1 MPEQAILDLPLVEFE
16 QFGGRPQA
24 VLDFATQ
31 FYSLSGL
38 PPHRDVAFHLTASLC
53 RYRDSESVFAL
64 AALCAFVLRAQAAA
78 LAATRRVNALATAT
92 LREQTQARDDLESR
106 LERALQLAT
115 LLLAVA
121 GRHAAQSRRNSMAA
135 EARVARNLGEM
146 SKPAFGEELET
157 VLDPLMRNEYE
168 QIDFTG
174 APPEVF
180 ARIERERVTL
190 IRTGNGHARSSG
202 RLNVVANNAVS
213 EASSSLRGLGALK
226 AELDEMRGEL
236 RGAAEQLGKA
246 ARERR
251 ELEELLREAEH
262 LSSERALALEEARGA
277 LELSVADARERLARF
292 EREQQSHVEALRARQ
307 AELTHERDAGL
318 QEIARLRRDLDAARG
333 ANENAG
339 IELTR
344 VLQRTAATELERED
358 LLTRVAGFDAER
370 EVAAR
375 TIDALKEKVSQS
387 KEQIARRDE
396 TLEEMQ
402 HALEELREELV
413 SSETRLASTQASM
426 LALETEAEQLRT
438 DALHTNKAEQGR
450 TVSESRLTQAQT
462 RLSEAERRI
471 SQLEAALSDG
481 KERLTQAEGRI
492 KEQRRNVEVVSGQLA
507 EAETLSNERAEKTAR
522 LEAELADA
530 RRALGEA
537 NAKLGETSA
546 RLSTVSS
553 SGRDLEKELAQART
567 ALDEQ
572 RRAAQ
577 RLDESIRARDA
588 EIARLRSHES
598 EQSQFKLQVEEQT
611 ARLRKQLEHQTQ
623 ELSAKACETEKES
636 EATRQKLVAAELRL
650 MDVQQ
655 KLAGMEEDL
664 RAGQE
669 RNTDA
674 SSRLQAEIGL
684 LRERLSH
691 AEAERGALAQNLG
704 RGDDS
709 QRGERA
715 ALEKR
720 LATLEEQARER
731 EKESEKAR
739 VEADKVR
746 RKLDETDAFLIAR
759 QRELER
765 VTTKQKY
772 LVSEIKT
779 IADLRTRMEQAVD
792 AQGAQ
797 ALASE
802 IAKRLD
808 NLFSEAGAPVH
819 ADRRTEKIVVLH
831 LKKSEAEIAADAGSA
846 FVATGEQARE
856 QAEVEKEIEQKEDT
870 RAMEAKAPKTRRT
883 SKKSKKGDGKESES

>member
-16 QFGGRPQA
+16 QFGGRPEA
-24 VLDFATQ
+24 VLDFATR

-38 PPHRDVAFHLTASLC
+38 PPHRDVAFHLAASLC
-53 RYRDSESVFAL
+53 RYRDNESVFAL
-64 AALCAFVLRAQAAA
+64 CALCAFFLRAHAAA
-78 LAATRRVNALATAT
+78 LAAERRVHALATAT
-92 LREQTQARDDLESR
+92 IREQAQARDEHE
-106 LERALQLAT
+106 ERQALALQLAT
-115 LLLAVA
+115 LILAVA
-121 GRHAAQSRRNSMAA
+121 GRHAAQSRRNSAAA

-146 SKPAFGEELET
+146 SKPAFGEELESL
-157 VLDPLMRNEYE
+157 LDPLMRNEFE
-168 QIDFTG
+168 QLDFSG

-180 ARIERERVTL
+180 ARLEHERPSL
-190 IRTGNGHARSSG
+190 IRSGNGHARSSG
-202 RLNVVANNAVS
+202 RLNAVANNAVS

-226 AELDEMRGEL
+226 AELDEMRAEL
-236 RGAAEQLGKA
+236 RDAAEQLGKA

-292 EREQQSHVEALRARQ
+292 EREQQTQVEQLRLRV
-307 AELTHERDAGL
+307 AELTREHDAGQ
-318 QEIARLRRDLDAARG
+318 QEIARLRRELAGARG
-333 ANENAG
+333 ANEHAG
-339 IELTR
+339 VELTR

-375 TIDALKEKVSQS
+375 TIDALKEKVAQS

-396 TLEEMQ
+396 SIEDFQRSLD
-402 HALEELREELV
+402 ELREELV
-413 SSETRLASTQASM
+413 SSETRLAGTQASL
-426 LALETEAEQLRT
+426 LALESEAEQLRSE
-438 DALHTNKAEQGR
+438 ARHTSKAEQGR
-450 TVSESRLTQAQT
+450 TVSESRLTQAQA
-462 RLSEAERRI
+462 RLADAELRI
-471 SQLEAALSDG
+471 SQLEAALADS
-481 KERLTQAEGRI
+481 KERLTQAEGRVR
-492 KEQRRNVEVVSGQLA
+492 EQRRNVEVVSGQLA
-507 EAETLSNERAEKTAR
+507 EAETLSNERAEKIAR
-522 LEAELADA
+522 LEAELADS

-546 RLSTVSS
+546 RLSSIST

-572 RRAAQ
+572 RQAAL
-577 RLDESIRARDA
+577 RLEETVRAREA
-588 EIARLRSHES
+588 EIARLRSRES
-598 EQSQFKLQVEEQT
+598 EQSAFKLQVEEQT

-623 ELSAKACETEKES
+623 ELSAKAGETEKES

-655 KLAGMEEDL
+655 KLAGMEDDL

-669 RNTDA
+669 RSADA
-674 SSRLQAEIGL
+674 AGRLQAEISL

-715 ALEKR
+715 ALDKR

-739 VEADKVR
+739 VEAEKVR

-772 LVSEIKT
+772 LISEIKT
-779 IADLRTRMEQAVD
+779 IADLRTRMEQAPSAES
-792 AQGAQ
+792 AQVI
-797 ALASE
+797 ASE
-802 IAKRLD
+802 VAKRLD

-819 ADRRTEKIVVLH
+819 ADRRTERIVVMH
-831 LKKSEAEIAADAGSA
+831 LKKSDAEIASDAGAA
-846 FVATGEQARE
+846 FVATGNQAKE
-856 QAEVEKEIEQKEDT
+856 QAETEKKEDT

-883 SKKSKKGDGKESES
+883 SKKSKKGDGGEVDP